1 MRACPHTR
9 ACGNGQANKK
19 AREDL
24 AATLARHA
32 EERLDLEDER
42 GVIKEILRYLGM
54 SYPSSS
60 PPARA
65 PLCLAS
71 RQLPSASPHLRL
83 LLCSVAKRTLNVLN
97 VIKTCAANLC
107 LWFPF
112 VFGFQASCT
121 TSRPP
126 KSPSVLPPPS
136 PRPLAHSK
144 AHCVRMPSPALSPTD
159 PVPRGL
165 LCPGTQGQ

>member
-54 SYPSSS
+54 SYP
-60 PPARA
+60 
-65 PLCLAS
+65 
-71 RQLPSASPHLRL
+71 
-83 LLCSVAKRTLNVLN
+83 
-97 VIKTCAANLC
+97 
-107 LWFPF
+107 
-112 VFGFQASCT
+112 
-121 TSRPP
+121 
-126 KSPSVLPPPS
+126 
-136 PRPLAHSK
+136 
-144 AHCVRMPSPALSPTD
+144 
-159 PVPRGL
+159 
-165 LCPGTQGQ
+165 